1 MIEKLTE
8 IKQSALKAIS
18 EGANSQDLEKIR
30 IEFLGK
36 KGRMTEV
43 LHSLKDVAESDRP
56 RLGQEINAV
65 KVEITG
71 LLDQKIQM
79 LQSQEQNQK
88 LLSEEIDITLPGIRN
103 PLGRAHLITR
113 TMEEI
118 VAIFADLGFDQ
129 ATGPDIENDFHN
141 FEALNMPPKHPA
153 RDMWDTFYVDD
164 GFLLRTHT
172 SPVQIRTLLKQKPP
186 VRIIAPGAVYRRDDD
201 MTHAPVFHQ
210 VEGLVVDKNVNFA
223 ELKGVL
229 QAFLKAIF
237 PEDLAIRFRPSFFP
251 FTEPSAEVDVQ
262 WGSGWL
268 EILGC
273 GMVDPN
279 VLKAVNIDPEEYT
292 GFAFGLG
299 VERIA
304 MLKYG
309 IKDIRLFNQNDLRF
323 LRQL

>member
-1 MIEKLTE
+1 
-8 IKQSALKAIS
+8 
-18 EGANSQDLEKIR
+18 
-30 IEFLGK
+30 
-36 KGRMTEV
+36 MTEV